1 MTFFLQQLVQ
11 GLALGSI
18 YGLIAIGYVLIYNTW
33 GVLNF
38 AQGDM
43 VMVGAFTALIA
54 YTYIGLPMWLA
65 IPTAVLMCIVIGYLI
80 ELCAFRPLIN
90 AENQRR
96 LIATIGVGIFLRNL
110 IQIIFGADAFAFPSI
125 FGNKAIDI
133 GGLMIV
139 PQDIW
144 NTVIGILLVVLLML
158 FLKKTR
164 IGKAM
169 RATAQDREAARLMG
183 VNVRQCMS
191 LTFVLSSAIGG
202 FAGILLSPKYFV
214 IASLGLTFGNKGFA
228 AALFGGIASNA
239 GSMVGGITLG
249 ILESL
254 AATYGSSTWQTAIA
268 FLILFL
274 TLIVKPSGIMGK
286 KDIRKV

>member
-65 IPTAVLMCIVIGYLI
+65 IPAAVLMCIVIGYLI

-125 FGNKAIDI
+125 FGNKAINI
-133 GGLMIV
+133 GGLMVV

>member
-54 YTYIGLPMWLA
+54 HSFMGLPMFLA
-65 IPTAVLMCIVIGYLI
+65 IPVAVVMCIIIGYLI

-110 IQIIFGADAFAFPSI
+110 VQIIFGADAFPFPSI
-125 FGNKAIDI
+125 FGNKTMDI
-133 GGLMIV
+133 GGVMVV
-139 PQDIW
+139 PQDLW
-144 NTVIGILLVVLLML
+144 NFVIGILLVALLML

-164 IGKAM
+164 VGKAM

-191 LTFVLSSAIGG
+191 LTFVMASAIGG
-202 FAGILLSPKYFV
+202 FAGILLAPKYFV

-228 AALFGGIASNA
+228 SALFGGIASNA

-249 ILESL
+249 VLESL
-254 AATYGSSTWQTAIA
+254 AATYGSSMWQTAIA

>member
-1 MTFFLQQLVQ
+1 MVFFLQQLVQ

-43 VMVGAFTALIA
+43 VMVGAFTVLV
-54 YTYIGLPMWLA
+54 TYSMWGLPMYLA
-65 IPTAVLMCIVIGYLI
+65 IPLAIVLCLVIGYVI
-80 ELCAFRPLIN
+80 ELTAFRPLLN

-110 IQIIFGADAFAFPSI
+110 AQIIFGADAYPFPSI
-125 FGNKAIDI
+125 FGNKSMNI
-133 GGLMIV
+133 GGLVVV

-144 NTVIGILLVVLLML
+144 NTVVGILLVVLLMM
-158 FLKKTR
+158 FLKRTR
-164 IGKAM
+164 MGKAM

-183 VNVRQCMS
+183 VNVRNCMS
-191 LTFVLSSAIGG
+191 LTFVLASAIGG
-202 FAGILLSPKYFV
+202 FAGMLLAPKYFV
-214 IASLGLTFGNKGFA
+214 VATHGLTFGNKGFA
-228 AALFGGIASNA
+228 AALLGGIASNA
-239 GSMVGGITLG
+239 GSMVGGIILG

-254 AATYGSSTWQTAIA
+254 AAVYGSSTWQTAIA

-274 TLIVKPSGIMGK
+274 VLVVKPSGIMGK
-286 KDIRKV
+286 KDVRKV

>member
-65 IPTAVLMCIVIGYLI
+65 IPAAVLMCIVIGYLI

-110 IQIIFGADAFAFPSI
+110 IQIIFGADAFSFPSI
-125 FGNKAIDI
+125 FGNKAINI
-133 GGLMIV
+133 GGLMVV

-191 LTFVLSSAIGG
+191 LTFVLSSASGG

-274 TLIVKPSGIMGK
+274 TLVVKPSGIMGK

>member
-110 IQIIFGADAFAFPSI
+110 IQIIFGADAFSFPSI
-125 FGNKAIDI
+125 FGNKAINI
-133 GGLMIV
+133 GGLMVV

-268 FLILFL
+268 FLVLFL

>member
-1 MTFFLQQLVQ
+1 MTFFLQQLFQ

-65 IPTAVLMCIVIGYLI
+65 IPAAVLMCIVIGYLI

-110 IQIIFGADAFAFPSI
+110 IQIIFGADAFSFPSI
-125 FGNKAIDI
+125 FGNKAINI
-133 GGLMIV
+133 GGLMVV

-274 TLIVKPSGIMGK
+274 TLVVKPSGIMGK
-286 KDIRKV
+286 TDIRKV

>member
-110 IQIIFGADAFAFPSI
+110 IQIIFGADAFSFPSI
-125 FGNKAIDI
+125 FGNKAINI
-133 GGLMIV
+133 GGLMVV

-274 TLIVKPSGIMGK
+274 TLVVKPSGIMGK

>member
-274 TLIVKPSGIMGK
+274 TLVVKPSGIMGK

>member
-65 IPTAVLMCIVIGYLI
+65 IPAAVLMCIVIGYLI

-110 IQIIFGADAFAFPSI
+110 IQIIFGADAFSFPSI
-125 FGNKAIDI
+125 FGNKAINI
-133 GGLMIV
+133 GGLMVV

-144 NTVIGILLVVLLML
+144 NTVIGILLAVLLML

-274 TLIVKPSGIMGK
+274 TLVVKPSGIMGK

>member
-110 IQIIFGADAFAFPSI
+110 IQIIFGADAFSFPSI
-125 FGNKAIDI
+125 FGNKAINI
-133 GGLMIV
+133 GGLMVV

>member
-65 IPTAVLMCIVIGYLI
+65 IPAAVLMCIVIGYLI

-110 IQIIFGADAFAFPSI
+110 IQSRFCADAFSFPSI
-125 FGNKAIDI
+125 FGNKAINI
-133 GGLMIV
+133 GGLMVV

-274 TLIVKPSGIMGK
+274 TLVVKPSGIMGK

>member
-65 IPTAVLMCIVIGYLI
+65 IPAAVLMCIVIGYLI

-110 IQIIFGADAFAFPSI
+110 IQIIFGADAFSIPSI
-125 FGNKAIDI
+125 FGNKAINI
-133 GGLMIV
+133 GGLMVV

-274 TLIVKPSGIMGK
+274 TLVVKPSGIMGK

>member
-65 IPTAVLMCIVIGYLI
+65 IPAAVLMCIVIGYLI

-110 IQIIFGADAFAFPSI
+110 IQIIFGADAFSFPSI
-125 FGNKAIDI
+125 FGNKAINI
-133 GGLMIV
+133 SGLMVV

-274 TLIVKPSGIMGK
+274 TLVVKPSGIMGK

>member
-65 IPTAVLMCIVIGYLI
+65 IPAAVLMCIVIGYLI

>member
-65 IPTAVLMCIVIGYLI
+65 IPAAVLMCIVIGYLI

-110 IQIIFGADAFAFPSI
+110 IQIIFGADAFSFPSI
-125 FGNKAIDI
+125 FGNKAINI
-133 GGLMIV
+133 GGLMVV

-169 RATAQDREAARLMG
+169 RATAQYREAARLMG

-249 ILESL
+249 VLESL

-274 TLIVKPSGIMGK
+274 TLVVKPSGIMGK

>member
-18 YGLIAIGYVLIYNTW
+18 YGLIAIGYVLIDNTW

-65 IPTAVLMCIVIGYLI
+65 IPAAVLMCIVIGYLI

-110 IQIIFGADAFAFPSI
+110 IQIIFGADAFSFPSI
-125 FGNKAIDI
+125 FGNKAINI
-133 GGLMIV
+133 GGLMVV

-214 IASLGLTFGNKGFA
+214 IASLGLTVGNKGFA

-274 TLIVKPSGIMGK
+274 TLVVKPSGIMGK

>member
-1 MTFFLQQLVQ
+1 
-11 GLALGSI
+11 
-18 YGLIAIGYVLIYNTW
+18 
-33 GVLNF
+33 
-38 AQGDM
+38 M
-43 VMVGAFTALIA
+43 V
-54 YTYIGLPMWLA
+54 
-65 IPTAVLMCIVIGYLI
+65 
-80 ELCAFRPLIN
+80 
-90 AENQRR
+90 
-96 LIATIGVGIFLRNL
+96 
-110 IQIIFGADAFAFPSI
+110 
-125 FGNKAIDI
+125 
-133 GGLMIV
+133 V

-274 TLIVKPSGIMGK
+274 TLVVKPSGIMGK

>member
-249 ILESL
+249 VLESL

>member
-65 IPTAVLMCIVIGYLI
+65 IPAAVLMCIVIGYLI

-110 IQIIFGADAFAFPSI
+110 IQIIFGADAFSFPSI
-125 FGNKAIDI
+125 FGNKAINI
-133 GGLMIV
+133 GGLMVV
-139 PQDIW
+139 PQDIC

-249 ILESL
+249 VLESL

-274 TLIVKPSGIMGK
+274 TLVVKPSGIMGK